1 MENEL
6 KNIPPHS
13 PEAEQSVLGAILLD
27 PEAMVKI
34 ADFVSGADFYF
45 SKHAQIFEAMLT
57 LWDAR
62 SPIDLLTL
70 GNILKEKKILENIGG
85 NDYLIQLTGSVPT
98 ASHIFEYAQIVK
110 QKSTLRSLIHAGER
124 VRGLGYEETRE
135 IDELLEDA
143 EKTIFSVSQA
153 TVRDKFVH
161 IKEILQTTYDKLALI
176 QESEDKSGLMGIPT
190 HYRNLDKIIFGL
202 RPGEL
207 IIVAARPSMG
217 KTSLALSLAQ
227 NISLRG
233 GKSIGIFSL
242 EMGKEQLVERLFCG
256 MLGVDSRKLNTGELS
271 DEDFSR
277 IGHVMDELSKAKLYI
292 DDSAGGNLNEL
303 KSKAR
308 RLQIEHGLDLIIIDY
323 LQLMSTGKSAY
334 MGNRVQEISEI
345 SRALKGLAR
354 ELNVPIIALSQL
366 SRAVENRPGKIPQL
380 ADLRES
386 GAIEQDADIVLM
398 MYREDYY
405 EEDSGRPG
413 ITDIFIRKH
422 RNGPTGRVEMMF
434 KAEQMRFYDVDHGH
448 GNVPLPEP
456 DDFGG
461 TATKKTKGNME
472 HVPSEMGF

>member
-13 PEAEQSVLGAILLD
+13 LEAEQSVLGAVLLD
-27 PEAMVKI
+27 SEAIVKI
-34 ADFVSGADFYF
+34 ADFLSGEDFYF
-45 SKHAQIFEAMLT
+45 GKHAQIFDAVLE

-62 SPIDLLTL
+62 SPIDILTL
-70 GNILKEKKILENIGG
+70 GNNLKEKKLLENVGG
-85 NDYLIQLTGSVPT
+85 NDYLIELTSSVPT
-98 ASHIFEYAQIVK
+98 ASHVFEYAQIVK
-110 QKSTLRSLIHAGER
+110 QKSTLRKLISAGEK
-124 VRGLGYEETRE
+124 VRGLGYDETRE

-143 EKTIFSVSQA
+143 EKSIFSISQA
-153 TVRDKFVH
+153 MVRDKFVH
-161 IKEILQTTYDKLALI
+161 IKEILQTTYEKLALI
-176 QESEDKSGLMGIPT
+176 QESEDKSALMGVPT

-217 KTSLALSLAQ
+217 KTSFALSLAQ
-227 NISLRG
+227 NVTLKG
-233 GKSIGIFSL
+233 NKSVGIFSL

-277 IGHVMDELSKAKLYI
+277 IGGVMDELSRTKLYI

-308 RLQIEHGLDLIIIDY
+308 RLQMEHGLDLIVIDY
-323 LQLMSTGKSAY
+323 LQLMSTGKTAY
-334 MGNRVQEISEI
+334 LGNRVQEISEI

-405 EEDSGRPG
+405 EEDSDRPG
-413 ITDIFIRKH
+413 ITDIFVRKH

-434 KAEQMRFYDVDHGH
+434 KAEQMRFYDVDYSRGE
-448 GNVPLPEP
+448 VPLPEP
-456 DDFGG
+456 DNFESPAQAPRGV
-461 TATKKTKGNME
+461 GNNL
-472 HVPSEMGF
+472 PSEMAF